1 MDAPPRVPL
10 FLLLAV
16 LAIAAALYGGWPR
29 RSSWDPLVTGSL
41 PRTDLPVNAGAGPL
55 SIPNAALEPV
65 GWGDLDGWAS
75 DDHAAAFATFNASCH
90 AIVRAVVFRAESA
103 TNHAADPRSV
113 RAALEQVCT
122 RAIKAG
128 GLDSEA
134 ARQFFETNF
143 VPVRIRRLGDSAGFV
158 TGYYD
163 PIVDGSRFPTRE
175 FTVPLYRRPSDLVAP
190 GVAEGGPFPNTGR
203 AFRRSPTGKLMP
215 YYDRGEIEDGALD
228 GRHLEICWL
237 RTSAD
242 ALSIEMEGSGRV
254 RLEDGSMLG
263 ISYDAHNG
271 YSYIPAGRVLIER
284 HLVPREEV
292 SSQRIRQWLHDGL
305 DAMAH
310 ECLLLLHGAH
320 YGKLAG

>member
-113 RAALEQVCT
+113 RAALEPAPARSKPVVWNPRPHGSSSRPISFRSESAGSEIPQALSLVITIRSSMAHDFRLGNSRCLCT
-122 RAIKAG
+122 AVLVTWQRSRSAG
-128 GLDSEA
+128 GARSTERALHHPA
-134 ARQFFETNF
+134 A
-143 VPVRIRRLGDSAGFV
+143 
-158 TGYYD
+158 
-163 PIVDGSRFPTRE
+163 
-175 FTVPLYRRPSDLVAP
+175 
-190 GVAEGGPFPNTGR
+190 
-203 AFRRSPTGKLMP
+203 
-215 YYDRGEIEDGALD
+215 
-228 GRHLEICWL
+228 
-237 RTSAD
+237 
-242 ALSIEMEGSGRV
+242 
-254 RLEDGSMLG
+254 
-263 ISYDAHNG
+263 
-271 YSYIPAGRVLIER
+271 
-284 HLVPREEV
+284 PRN
-292 SSQRIRQWLHDGL
+292 
-305 DAMAH
+305 
-310 ECLLLLHGAH
+310 
-320 YGKLAG
+320 

>member
-1 MDAPPRVPL
+1 MDGPPRVPI

-128 GLDSEA
+128 GLESEA

-143 VPVRIRRLGDSAGFV
+143 VPVRIRGLEDSAGFV

-175 FTVPLYRRPSDLVAP
+175 FTVPLYRRPRDLATKP
-190 GVAEGGPFPNTGR
+190 LGWR
-203 AFRRSPTGKLMP
+203 SAF
-215 YYDRGEIEDGALD
+215 DR
-228 GRHLEICWL
+228 
-237 RTSAD
+237 AD
-242 ALSIEMEGSGRV
+242 ASPSCC
-254 RLEDGSMLG
+254 
-263 ISYDAHNG
+263 
-271 YSYIPAGRVLIER
+271 PAKLIQLWPAQVCR
-284 HLVPREEV
+284 CR
-292 SSQRIRQWLHDGL
+292 R
-305 DAMAH
+305 
-310 ECLLLLHGAH
+310 
-320 YGKLAG
+320 